1 WLLQIAK
8 NLAHNRRRSARRYLA
23 ALQRWWTTQPPPATS
38 TSPNSADAELL
49 WRAIRR
55 LSVAD
60 QEILY
65 LRYFLEMP
73 VAETAAVLAVA
84 KGTVKSRLARALVR
98 LRNVIEAEFPELREE
113 AVP

>member
-1 WLLQIAK
+1 
-8 NLAHNRRRSARRYLA
+8 
-23 ALQRWWTTQPPPATS
+23 
-38 TSPNSADAELL
+38 
-49 WRAIRR
+49 
-55 LSVAD
+55 
-60 QEILY
+60 
-65 LRYFLEMP
+65 EMP